1 MEARNCGH
9 GWCES
14 FVSLDFRAG
23 SRGTKSKSAS
33 FLNRL
38 VSNTDHSIAAEG
50 TQRVSSKIIVFTLFS
65 NARENLPCFTEAVCS
80 ACLKLLF
87 WEKTCLGHICSL
99 PHEGLTIICGKSL
112 AWSHF
117 RCWGKLR
124 TRSNCEHNSSTQA
137 FFLSICLQRVN
148 KMQSSLH
155 YLHLAR
161 AKVSYFRIASWRS
174 HHFLMG

>member
-1 MEARNCGH
+1 MWIVRVTRFPCRFARYKIEVCFLPKQIGIEH
-9 GWCES
+9 WSLHRSRRHATGLQQDYS
-14 FVSLDFRAG
+14 F
-23 SRGTKSKSAS
+23 
-33 FLNRL
+33 
-38 VSNTDHSIAAEG
+38 HS
-50 TQRVSSKIIVFTLFS
+50 FS